1 MRACVR
7 VLAASSCRALTR
19 VGGELL
25 AYPPHTPKNNKHHHR
40 QMAITA
46 IRELKV
52 LQKLKHKNIVAFKE
66 VVTEG
71 ASCCPRPYH

>member
-1 MRACVR
+1 MWVWFVR
-7 VLAASSCRALTR
+7 SVAVIHSGYDT
-19 VGGELL
+19 
-25 AYPPHTPKNNKHHHR
+25 TQQ

-52 LQKLKHKNIVAFKE
+52 LQKLKHKNIVALKE

-71 ASCCPRPYH
+71 ACMHACFDLARP

>member
-1 MRACVR
+1 MGVGVVRPSCGCVIHS
-7 VLAASSCRALTR
+7 AS
-19 VGGELL
+19 
-25 AYPPHTPKNNKHHHR
+25 HTTQQ

-52 LQKLKHKNIVAFKE
+52 LQKLKHKNIVALKE

-71 ASCCPRPYH
+71 ACMPALT

>member
-1 MRACVR
+1 MIH
-7 VLAASSCRALTR
+7 SGYDT
-19 VGGELL
+19 
-25 AYPPHTPKNNKHHHR
+25 TQQ

-52 LQKLKHKNIVAFKE
+52 LQKLKHKNIVALKE

-71 ASCCPRPYH
+71 ACMHACFDLARP